1 MIHQP
6 SPNLSAG
13 NPQIWP
19 FLMIIV
25 STCLLTVKHCHW
37 APILPSP
44 LLPVSP
50 LLEQPLAYRDTTE
63 FSVMLVTPH
72 QSILYHFGQCVH
84 CAFLGPPLRK
94 HKYFIICCNNFFI
107 ATNNICNKYYLLL
120 HGIGNQV
127 FYLLI
132 TGFSPWCTLK

>member
-13 NPQIWP
+13 TSQIWP
-19 FLMIIV
+19 FVMIIV

-72 QSILYHFGQCVH
+72 QSILHHFGQCVH

-94 HKYFIICCNNFFI
+94 HKYFIICCNYI
-107 ATNNICNKYYLLL
+107 

-127 FYLLI
+127 FYLLTI
-132 TGFSPWCTLK
+132 GFSPWCTLK